1 QGRPQ
6 AATNRAAAAAGWRG
20 GDLDR
25 SRLLDGQAVTVG
37 GRSAPMGIAAR
48 RALAGFLFG
57 VLFSTLLPAN
67 GAFAELL
74 LDFPNVALTGRVTSS
89 QEGAIEGV
97 LVSAQRTGSPIS
109 VTVVTNEAGRYSFP
123 VDRLTP
129 GNYALRIRAIGY
141 EFAGPAAVD
150 VAAKGTVTA
159 DLALRNV
166 DDISSQLTS
175 TEWLISMPGA
185 EQKRPLIECMS

>member
-1 QGRPQ
+1 MSAIRPN
-6 AATNRAAAAAGWRG
+6 T
-20 GDLDR
+20 
-25 SRLLDGQAVTVG
+25 
-37 GRSAPMGIAAR
+37 
-48 RALAGFLFG
+48 LAGIFLSG
-57 VLFSTLLPAN
+57 LLGTLLSVN

-74 LDFPNVALTGRVTSS
+74 FDTPDWALTGRVTSS
-89 QEGAIEGV
+89 QEGAMEGV

-123 VDRLTP
+123 ADRLTP

-141 EFAGPAAVD
+141 ELDGPAAVD

-159 DLALRNV
+159 DLALRKV
-166 DDISSQLTS
+166 DDIASQLTS

-185 EQKRPLIECMS
+185 SEQKRP